1 MLPEQEYKKLYK
13 LVKKY
18 SARWAKAHEAGAVLL
33 ADRLLRKITKLVGRA
48 VELENGWRL
57 PKERRWTN
65 AL

>member
-13 LVKKY
+13 LTRKY
-18 SARWAKAHEAGAVLL
+18 AARWQEAVEQGATIKALRIL
-33 ADRLLRKITKLVGRA
+33 KKLDRLVGRA
-48 VELENGWRL
+48 VELEDMWKL